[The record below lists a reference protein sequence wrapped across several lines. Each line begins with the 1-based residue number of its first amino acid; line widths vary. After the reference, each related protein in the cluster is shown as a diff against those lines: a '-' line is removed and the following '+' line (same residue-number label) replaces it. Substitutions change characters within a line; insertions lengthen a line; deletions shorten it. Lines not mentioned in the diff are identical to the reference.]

1 MEQIK
6 ARTPFALLAA
16 VLLAALL
23 SLAACSSPSAA
34 SSDSSEPSEL
44 PPQSSEAAASY
55 TTAVDDSDPYGAG
68 THHAVMTIEGY
79 GPVTIELDADEA
91 PVTVANFC
99 KLADEGFYDGLN
111 FYRFVDE
118 FCMQGGSS
126 NNSATPADDGLT
138 PIVGEFALNGV
149 DNALAD
155 DFKKGTVAMARSSNP
170 NSADSTFFIT
180 LDTNSGVSQS
190 LNGQYAAFGTIDADG
205 MAVIDQVVADY
216 LPNVTDVQMGSIDDE
231 SQQAKIESIRIV
243 D

>member
-6 ARTPFALLAA
+6 AKTPFALLMAALLAA
-16 VLLAALL
+16 VL
-23 SLAACSSPSAA
+23 SLAACGSSPSAE
-34 SSDSSEPSEL
+34 SSEASEL

-55 TTAVDDSDPYGAG
+55 ITTVDDSDPYGSG
-68 THHAVMTIEGY
+68 IHHAVMTIEGY

-99 KLADEGFYDGLN
+99 KLAGEGFYDGLN
-111 FYRFVDE
+111 FYRFAED

-126 NNSATPADDGLT
+126 NNSASPADDGLT
-138 PIVGEFALNGV
+138 PIIGEFSLNGV

-155 DFKKGTVAMARSSNP
+155 DFKKGTVAMARNSNP
-170 NSADSTFFIT
+170 NSAGSTFFVT
-180 LDTNSGVSQS
+180 LDTSSGVSQS